1 MNKSSPIDR
10 MKDLIPSLPGN
21 DVNLAFRLLD
31 TRDFESLQSLV
42 NSSIIRT
49 RIALARANTK
59 EKYLKADL
67 EGIRKLQSEVDAYY
81 EALYQII
88 LKSFII
94 RYEIFKGNKLGCG

>member
-1 MNKSSPIDR
+1 MNKSSSIDR

-21 DVNLAFRLLD
+21 DVDLAFRLLD

-49 RIALARANTK
+49 RNVLVKANTE

-67 EGIRKLQSEVDAYY
+67 GGNEEVAIR
-81 EALYQII
+81 
-88 LKSFII
+88 
-94 RYEIFKGNKLGCG
+94 G

>member
-1 MNKSSPIDR
+1 MNKSSSIDR

-21 DVNLAFRLLD
+21 DANLAFRLLD

-49 RIALARANTK
+49 RNALVKANTE

-67 EGIRKLQSEVDAYY
+67 EGMRKLQSEVDAYY
-81 EALYQII
+81 EALYPSSDN
-88 LKSFII
+88 LEEF
-94 RYEIFKGNKLGCG
+94 YY

>member
-1 MNKSSPIDR
+1 MNKSSSIDR

-49 RIALARANTK
+49 RNALVKANTE

-67 EGIRKLQSEVDAYY
+67 EGMRELQSEVDAYY
-81 EALYQII
+81 EVLYP
-88 LKSFII
+88 SSDNFEEF
-94 RYEIFKGNKLGCG
+94 YY

>member
-1 MNKSSPIDR
+1 MNKSSSIDR

-21 DVNLAFRLLD
+21 DVDLAFRFLD

-49 RIALARANTK
+49 RNALVKANTE

-67 EGIRKLQSEVDAYY
+67 EGMRKLQSEADAYY
-81 EALYQII
+81 EALYP
-88 LKSFII
+88 SS
-94 RYEIFKGNKLGCG
+94 GNLEELYY

>member
-1 MNKSSPIDR
+1 

-59 EKYLKADL
+59 E
-67 EGIRKLQSEVDAYY
+67 ST
-81 EALYQII
+81 
-88 LKSFII
+88 
-94 RYEIFKGNKLGCG
+94 

>member
-1 MNKSSPIDR
+1 MNKSSSINR

-21 DVNLAFRLLD
+21 DVDLAFGLLD

-49 RIALARANTK
+49 RNALVKANTE

-67 EGIRKLQSEVDAYY
+67 GEMRKLQSEVDAYY
-81 EALYQII
+81 GALYPSSDN
-88 LKSFII
+88 LEEF
-94 RYEIFKGNKLGCG
+94 YY